1 MNIKIFDIYNIRAR
15 LSVYSIIVAPMLLT
29 LYLLYEPLR
38 SIAFSTVV
46 IGVLTAFS
54 NYLFALQRYL
64 QKDKKYENTAAEFL
78 FVSDTHIGDCTKQRY
93 YSKLSK
99 IDKEFEIFETPCNS
113 DKFKSACYSAVH
125 WLRNN
130 TRDNKLVQEENMMC
144 GFYRNLLSLR
154 GVGVIFSVLSILILL
169 FSNIPESFKE
179 LIYQKSNLG
188 MCVLDIFFLIFWIFG
203 INKKMYVVLTEKYA
217 YALLGA
223 LDTLE
228 Q

>member
-1 MNIKIFDIYNIRAR
+1 M
-15 LSVYSIIVAPMLLT
+15 
-29 LYLLYEPLR
+29 
-38 SIAFSTVV
+38 
-46 IGVLTAFS
+46 
-54 NYLFALQRYL
+54 
-64 QKDKKYENTAAEFL
+64 
-78 FVSDTHIGDCTKQRY
+78 
-93 YSKLSK
+93 
-99 IDKEFEIFETPCNS
+99 
-113 DKFKSACYSAVH
+113 
-125 WLRNN
+125 
-130 TRDNKLVQEENMMC
+130 
-144 GFYRNLLSLR
+144 LSLR